1 MLDLSTI
8 IGLASGIILFLV
20 ALASGGPLGT
30 FFSLSSLIIVLGG
43 TVSAAIISYP
53 FEQVKQ
59 LFSTV
64 KKTINKTVFSS
75 SQIIELMVRFSEKAR
90 REGLLSL
97 EDEISEI
104 NDSFMKKGVQLV
116 VDGTDP
122 ELVRNILET
131 ELTFLED
138 RHKAGR
144 GVFETMGSYAPAFG
158 MAGTLIGLIRMLE
171 NLDNPDT
178 IGPGLAVAL
187 ITTFYGVILANMFF
201 NPMAAKLKVKSSEE
215 ILLKEVVIEGLLSI
229 QAGENPRIVEEKL
242 KAFLAPSDRDNL
254 KDKRS
259 GVDNDEAA

>member
-1 MLDLSTI
+1 MDLSTI
-8 IGLASGIILFLV
+8 IGLLSGIILFLV

-30 FFSLSSLIIVLGG
+30 FFSLSGLIIVLGG
-43 TVSAAIISYP
+43 TISATIIGYP

-59 LFSTV
+59 IF
-64 KKTINKTVFSS
+64 KTIRKTLSKSTFSS
-75 SQIIELMVRFSEKAR
+75 GQIIELMVKFSEKAR

-97 EDEISEI
+97 EDEISEL
-104 NDSFMKKGVQLV
+104 DDAFMKKGVQLV

-138 RHKAGR
+138 RHRAGR

-171 NLDNPDT
+171 GLDNPET
-178 IGPGLAVAL
+178 LGPGLAVAL
-187 ITTFYGVILANMFF
+187 ITTFYGTILANLFF
-201 NPMAAKLKVKSSEE
+201 NPMAAKLKVKSGEE

-242 KAFLAPSDRDNL
+242 KAFLAPSDRETF
-254 KDKRS
+254 KDKNTE
-259 GVDNDEAA
+259 VDDNEAA